1 MQQKSIL
8 ILTLAVIVT
17 LAAVPIAINAESEFN
32 LQIQIGQEFK
42 YASRLKNERCLS
54 LGV

>member
-17 LAAVPIAINAESEFN
+17 LAAIPITINAESEIVPSWIKSTAGFWADDK
-32 LQIQIGQEFK
+32 I
-42 YASRLKNERCLS
+42 
-54 LGV
+54 